1 MSQFGFGQQIGQQ
14 RDALGGG
21 SSRSNY
27 ASEEADLTDGLIKQ
41 VETIDIPNTNQF
53 YENIKFVEKVKE
65 QGNLINTMKQI
76 AATFEAGAK
85 FKTAFDAMQARKDA
99 TGRFT
104 SKDRGKTLGSGTSSE
119 TLSQAATIENAQVET
134 ETKEIN
140 DASVELENEKNETT
154 STQFKSDITD
164 LQFNLYEVQEGL
176 NQRQIANEINGS
188 LPAMFST
195 IAAQSG
201 LDKITT
207 TGEAQ
212 EALGLNGV
220 SGKILDGILFEYK
233 QLIPSLDITNPR
245 VQNRIIAR
253 HAPDLIKAEKAALNV
268 WATNHR
274 AKVKEGQ
281 LANHTAGVYSNGGQ
295 GNANAMWGDNGM
307 VDQANSLKFGGT
319 SKAASAIDVA
329 ETLAKGIR
337 SGAITGTEGLTI
349 SPNNINDLFHNEP
362 VTINGKKYPSYAEI
376 PDNIISAN
384 VKGTVMNI
392 VKNAMREKETE
403 IFNNLETDRKNFDNA
418 FIATNI
424 DEKLRNPNLTT
435 EQRKLFFSGENAS
448 NLFIQYA
455 NQVQDPKNIHLA
467 KYDEN
472 GLVFPDKLKNIFAKV
487 DTGASDTAVSTK
499 ESTADTFNELEKN
512 LITSAVKS
520 YKYGNAL
527 EKELEGDDYITVARA
542 RDALYTE
549 YLKNKDELQT
559 LIDNRPTGKSAKS
572 IELDYIQNIF
582 KETIEPNI
590 KKGLYDKAGT
600 AGVTK
605 QLIFSKGLLL
615 EQFENNPDL
624 QNSTV
629 PVGLAEKNNFER
641 SKAFFDSGRTIN
653 KDVLTFYEDVSM
665 FKVLDD
671 GTKVPMTNLEK
682 LVHRAKAIGALSDE
696 DGDGILEYDDTR
708 KYFTMKDLAKLRK
721 QPTDGKY
728 LQITAE
734 VLPNFKEALLAM
746 KPSASSSF
754 DSYEA
759 NFPTT
764 GRSAPRK
771 DNLQGLSLEQI
782 QALVLTHDMNKIGYF
797 ELDGERLYN
806 TINELTSKGMIK
818 KDQKFDETAQ
828 FYVRMYMLQ
837 KNINQRKR
845 SISGLT
851 VIPFAKGQQP
861 VTMGIGGKGTDG
873 GTTTLGNTQD
883 DSDWL
888 GIPNF
893 SLNDLEIMRRV
904 FPLMEAHPMSD
915 FATMTKDISKIFL
928 DELAKDGG
936 KKFFEKD
943 RYLQHEISR
952 KAILDTLTPKPVDT
966 TKRKRN

>member
-14 RDALGGG
+14 RDALGG

-76 AATFEAGAK
+76 AGTFEAGAR
-85 FKTAFDAMQARKDA
+85 FKTAFDAMKAKNDSIDRLRPGLESIDTENIANIAKQNQEIYNKEDA
-99 TGRFT
+99 
-104 SKDRGKTLGSGTSSE
+104 E
-119 TLSQAATIENAQVET
+119 EAQT
-134 ETKEIN
+134 AN
-140 DASVELENEKNETT
+140 NLELEKQG
-154 STQFKSDITD
+154 STQQHQESIVD
-164 LQFNLYEVQEGL
+164 LQYDMFHSPEKL
-176 NQRQIANEINGS
+176 NFRQTGNEIDGAIQVTHGN
-188 LPAMFST
+188 LST
-195 IAAQSG
+195 QTG
-201 LDKITT
+201 LDRITT
-207 TGEAQ
+207 TGEAR
-212 EALGLNGV
+212 EFVGVNGT
-220 SGKILDGILFEYK
+220 SGKILEGIFYEYAERGF
-233 QLIPSLDITNPR
+233 DITNKR
-245 VQNRIIAR
+245 VQNRILAR
-253 HAPDLIKAEKAALNV
+253 HAETILKAEQAAFNT
-268 WATNHR
+268 WSTNHR
-274 AKVKEGQ
+274 QKVQ
-281 LANHTAGVYSNGGQ
+281 LAQQETLKTDIYAAVSKGD
-295 GNANAMWGDNGM
+295 ANSLFGDNGL
-307 VDQANSLKFGGT
+307 VQQTNAIIYGGASQATSSLWVSEQIK
-319 SKAASAIDVA
+319 
-329 ETLAKGIR
+329 KGIE
-337 SGAITGTEGLTI
+337 ANVIVGTEGLTI
-349 SPNNINDLFHNEP
+349 SDNMIDDIFEKQP
-362 VTINGKKYPSYAEI
+362 VTINGKQYDSYSDI

-384 VKGTVMNI
+384 VKNQTKVI
-392 VKNAMREKETE
+392 VTDAMRKRQTE
-403 IFNNLETDRKNFDNA
+403 QANNIEEDRKNFNNN
-418 FIATNI
+418 FVRTNVT
-424 DEKLRNPNLTT
+424 EFVQNLKTT
-435 EQRKLFFSGENAS
+435 EQRKLFYSSENG
-448 NLFIQYA
+448 
-455 NQVQDPKNIHLA
+455 VNIALRYMNEISKPENKHLA
-467 KYDEN
+467 QYGSN
-472 GLVFPDKLKNIFAKV
+472 GELIIPNEISSIFAKS
-487 DTGASDTAVSTK
+487 DTGVSDTAVSTK
-499 ESTADTFNELEKN
+499 EDKASTFNDIEEK
-512 LITSAVKS
+512 LITSSVKE
-520 YKYGNAL
+520 YKYGKAL
-527 EKELEGDDYITVARA
+527 EKELVGDDFITVERA

-549 YLKNKDELQT
+549 YLANKDELDT
-559 LIDNRPTGKSAKS
+559 LIANRPSNKSAKS
-572 IELDYIQNIF
+572 VELDYIRKIF
-582 KETIEPNI
+582 KDTILPNI
-590 KKGLYDKAGT
+590 QKGVYDKAGT
-600 AGVTK
+600 AGVTLD
-605 QLIFSKGLLL
+605 LIFNKGIMI
-615 EQFENNPDL
+615 EQFENNGDL
-624 QNSTV
+624 QNSVV

-641 SKAFFDSGRTIN
+641 SKSWLNSGRTIN
-653 KDVLTFYEDVSM
+653 KDVLSFYEDVPM
-665 FKVLDD
+665 FKVLSD

-682 LVHRAKAIGALSDE
+682 WTHRAKAIGALSDE

-746 KPSASSSF
+746 KPSASSDF
-754 DSYEA
+754 NTYEA

-764 GRSAPRK
+764 GRSVPRK
-771 DNLQGLSLEQI
+771 NNLQNLSLEEI

-818 KDQKFDETAQ
+818 KNQKFDQNAQ

-837 KNINQRKR
+837 KNINQRRR
-845 SISGLT
+845 SLSGLT

-904 FPLMEAHPMSD
+904 FPLIEAHPMSD
-915 FATMTKDISKIFL
+915 FATMTKDVSKIFL

-952 KAILDTLTPKPVDT
+952 KAILDALTPKPVDT

>member
-14 RDALGGG
+14 RDALSG

-65 QGNLINTMKQI
+65 QGNFLNTMKQL
-76 AATFEAGAK
+76 ASTFEAGAR
-85 FKTAFDAMQARKDA
+85 FKTAFDAMQATKDA

-104 SKDRGKTLGSGTSSE
+104 SKDKGKTLGSGTSSE
-119 TLSQAATIENAQVET
+119 TLSQAATIENAQVEE
-134 ETKEIN
+134 ETKQIN
-140 DASVELENEKNETT
+140 DASVGLEDEKNETT
-154 STQFKSDITD
+154 SAEFKSDITD
-164 LQFNLYEVQEGL
+164 VQFNLYEVQEGL

-195 IAAQSG
+195 LASQSG

-220 SGKILDGILFEYK
+220 AGKILDGILFEYK
-233 QLIPSLDITNPR
+233 QLDPSLDITNPR

-253 HAPDLIKAEKAALNV
+253 HAKELIKAEKAALNV

-274 AKVKEGQ
+274 AKVKDGQ
-281 LANHTAGVYSNGGQ
+281 LANHTAGVFSNGGQ

-307 VDQANSLKFGGT
+307 VDQGNTLKFGGT
-319 SKAASAIDVA
+319 SKAGAAIDVA
-329 ETLAKGIR
+329 ETLAEGIR
-337 SGAITGTEGLTI
+337 AGAITGTEGLTI
-349 SPNNINDLFHNEP
+349 SPNNIDDLFHNQP
-362 VTINGKKYPSYAEI
+362 VTINGKEYPSYDRI

-384 VKGTVMNI
+384 VKGTVINI
-392 VKNAMREKETE
+392 VKGAMREKQTE
-403 IFNNLETDRKNFDNA
+403 IFNDLETDRTNFNKA
-418 FIATNI
+418 FIKTNI
-424 DEKLRNPNLTT
+424 EDKLPDLTD
-435 EQRKLFFSGENAS
+435 EQRKLFFSGENAT
-448 NLFIQYA
+448 NLMLQYA
-455 NQVQDPKNIHLA
+455 NQIQSPANKHLA
-467 KYDEN
+467 KYDIN
-472 GLVFPDKLKNIFAKV
+472 GLVFPEELKSILAKV
-487 DTGASDTAVSTK
+487 DTGASNTAVATK
-499 ESTADTFNELEKN
+499 EKTAATFNDIEKN
-512 LITSAVKS
+512 LITSAVKN
-520 YKYGNAL
+520 YKYGQGAD
-527 EKELEGDDYITVARA
+527 KELQGADFITVERA
-542 RDALYTE
+542 RDDLYTR
-549 YLKNKDELQT
+549 YLNRSDELQT
-559 LIDNRPTGKSAKS
+559 LIENRRTGKSAKS
-572 IELDYIQNIF
+572 IELDFIQGIF
-582 KETIEPNI
+582 EKEVLPNI
-590 KKGLYDKAGT
+590 QKGVYDKAGS

-605 QLIFSKGLLL
+605 QLIFNKGILL
-615 EQFENNPDL
+615 EQFEANPDL
-624 QNSTV
+624 QNSVV

-641 SKAFFDSGRTIN
+641 AKGFFDSGRTIN
-653 KDVLTFYEDVSM
+653 KDVLTFYEDVPM
-665 FKVLDD
+665 FKVMDD

-682 LVHRAKAIGALSDE
+682 LVHRSKAIGALSDK

-734 VLPNFKEALLAM
+734 SLPNFKEALLAM
-746 KPSASSSF
+746 KPSASSDF
-754 DSYEA
+754 NTYEA

-764 GRSAPRK
+764 GRANPRK
-771 DNLQGLSLEQI
+771 DNLQDLSLEQI

-818 KDQKFDETAQ
+818 KGQKFDQNAQ

-837 KNINQRKR
+837 KNINQRRR
-845 SISGLT
+845 SLSGLT

-861 VTMGIGGKGTDG
+861 VAMGIGGKGTDG
-873 GTTTLGNTQD
+873 GVTTLGNTQD

-915 FATMTKDISKIFL
+915 FATMTKDVSKIFL
-928 DELAKDGG
+928 DELSKDGG

-952 KAILDTLTPKPVDT
+952 KAILDALSAKPTDT

>member
-14 RDALGGG
+14 RDALGG

-76 AATFEAGAK
+76 AGTFEAGAR
-85 FKTAFDAMQARKDA
+85 FKTAFDAMKAKNDSIDRLRPGLESIDTENIANIAKQNQEIYNKEDA
-99 TGRFT
+99 
-104 SKDRGKTLGSGTSSE
+104 E
-119 TLSQAATIENAQVET
+119 EAQT
-134 ETKEIN
+134 AN
-140 DASVELENEKNETT
+140 NLELEKQG
-154 STQFKSDITD
+154 STQQHQESIVD
-164 LQFNLYEVQEGL
+164 LQYDMFHSPEKL
-176 NQRQIANEINGS
+176 NFRQTGNEIDGAIQVTHGN
-188 LPAMFST
+188 LST
-195 IAAQSG
+195 QTG
-201 LDKITT
+201 LDRITT
-207 TGEAQ
+207 TGEAR
-212 EALGLNGV
+212 EFVGVNGT
-220 SGKILDGILFEYK
+220 SGKILEGIFYEYAERGF
-233 QLIPSLDITNPR
+233 DITNKR
-245 VQNRIIAR
+245 VQNRILAR
-253 HAPDLIKAEKAALNV
+253 HAETILKAEQAAFNT
-268 WATNHR
+268 WSTNHR
-274 AKVKEGQ
+274 QKVQ
-281 LANHTAGVYSNGGQ
+281 LAQQETLKTDIYAAVSKGD
-295 GNANAMWGDNGM
+295 ANSLFGDNGL
-307 VDQANSLKFGGT
+307 VQQTNAIIYGGASQATSSLWVSEQIK
-319 SKAASAIDVA
+319 
-329 ETLAKGIR
+329 KGIE
-337 SGAITGTEGLTI
+337 ANVIVGTEGLTI
-349 SPNNINDLFHNEP
+349 SDNMIDDIFEKQP
-362 VTINGKKYPSYAEI
+362 VTINGKQYDSYSDI

-384 VKGTVMNI
+384 VKNQTKVI
-392 VKNAMREKETE
+392 VTDAMRKRQTE
-403 IFNNLETDRKNFDNA
+403 QANNIEEDRKNFNNN
-418 FIATNI
+418 FVRTNVTQFVQ
-424 DEKLRNPNLTT
+424 NLKTT
-435 EQRKLFFSGENAS
+435 EQRKLFYSSENG
-448 NLFIQYA
+448 
-455 NQVQDPKNIHLA
+455 VNIALRYMNEISKPENKHLA
-467 KYDEN
+467 QYGSDGELIIPN
-472 GLVFPDKLKNIFAKV
+472 EISSIFAKS
-487 DTGASDTAVSTK
+487 DTGVSDTAVSTK
-499 ESTADTFNELEKN
+499 EDKASTFNDIEEK
-512 LITSAVKS
+512 LITSSVKE
-520 YKYGNAL
+520 YKYGKAL
-527 EKELEGDDYITVARA
+527 EKELVGDDFITVERA

-549 YLKNKDELQT
+549 YLANKDELDT
-559 LIDNRPTGKSAKS
+559 LIANRPSNKSAKS
-572 IELDYIQNIF
+572 VELDYIRKIF
-582 KETIEPNI
+582 KDTILPNI
-590 KKGLYDKAGT
+590 QKGVYDKAGT
-600 AGVTK
+600 AGVTLD
-605 QLIFSKGLLL
+605 LIFNKGIMI
-615 EQFENNPDL
+615 EQFENNGDL
-624 QNSTV
+624 QNSVV

-641 SKAFFDSGRTIN
+641 SKSWLNSGRTIN
-653 KDVLTFYEDVSM
+653 KDVLSFYEDVPM
-665 FKVLDD
+665 FKVLSD

-682 LVHRAKAIGALSDE
+682 WTHRAKAIGALSDE

-746 KPSASSSF
+746 KPSASSDF
-754 DSYEA
+754 NTYEA

-764 GRSAPRK
+764 GRSVPRK
-771 DNLQGLSLEQI
+771 NNLQNLSLEEI

-818 KDQKFDETAQ
+818 KNQKFDQNAQ

-837 KNINQRKR
+837 KNINQRRR
-845 SISGLT
+845 SLSGLT

-904 FPLMEAHPMSD
+904 FPLIEAHPMSD
-915 FATMTKDISKIFL
+915 FATMTKDVSKIFL

-952 KAILDTLTPKPVDT
+952 KAILDALTPKPVDT

>member
-14 RDALGGG
+14 RDALSG

-41 VETIDIPNTNQF
+41 VESIDIPNTNKF

-65 QGNLINTMKQI
+65 QGNFLNTMKQL
-76 AATFEAGAK
+76 AGTFEAGAK
-85 FKTAFDAMQARKDA
+85 FKTAFDSMQAAKDA

-104 SKDRGKTLGSGTSSE
+104 SKDKGKTLGSGTSSE

-134 ETKEIN
+134 ETTEIN
-140 DASVELENEKNETT
+140 NASVELENEKNETT
-154 STQFKSDITD
+154 SAQFKSDITD

-188 LPAMFST
+188 IPAMFST
-195 IAAQSG
+195 LASQSG

-220 SGKILDGILFEYK
+220 AGRMLDGIFFEYK
-233 QLIPSLDITNPR
+233 QLDPSLDITNPR
-245 VQNRIIAR
+245 TQNRIIAR
-253 HAPDLIKAEKAALNV
+253 HAEELIKAEKAALNV

-274 AKVKEGQ
+274 AKVKDGQ
-281 LANHTAGVYSNGGQ
+281 LANHTAGVYSNSGQ
-295 GNANAMWGDNGM
+295 GNANGVWGDNGM
-307 VDQANSLKFGGT
+307 VDQGNTLKFGGT
-319 SKAASAIDVA
+319 SKAGAAIDVA
-329 ETLAKGIR
+329 ETLAEGIR
-337 SGAITGTEGLTI
+337 AGAVIGTEGLTI
-349 SPNNINDLFHNEP
+349 SPNNIDDLFHNQP
-362 VTINGKKYPSYAEI
+362 VTINGKEYPSYDRI

-392 VKNAMREKETE
+392 VKNAMREKQTE
-403 IFNNLETDRKNFDNA
+403 IFDDLETDRSNFNKA
-418 FIATNI
+418 FIKTNI
-424 DEKLRNPNLTT
+424 EDKLPDLSA
-435 EQRKLFFSGENAS
+435 EQRKLFYSGENAT
-448 NLFIQYA
+448 NLMLQYA
-455 NQVQDPKNIHLA
+455 NQIQTPANKHLA
-467 KYDEN
+467 KYDIN
-472 GLVFPDKLKNIFAKV
+472 GLVFPEELKSIFAKV
-487 DTGASDTAVSTK
+487 DTGASDTAVATK
-499 ESTADTFNELEKN
+499 EKTADTFNDLEKN
-512 LITSAVKS
+512 LITSAVKI
-520 YKYGNAL
+520 YKYGQGDD
-527 EKELEGDDYITVARA
+527 KELQGADFITVERA
-542 RDALYTE
+542 RDALYTK
-549 YLKNKDELQT
+549 YLSRSDELQT
-559 LIDNRPTGKSAKS
+559 LIENRQVGKSAKS
-572 IELDYIQNIF
+572 IELDFIQGIF
-582 KETIEPNI
+582 EKEVLPNI
-590 KKGLYDKAGT
+590 QKGVYDKAGT

-605 QLIFSKGLLL
+605 ELIFNKGILL
-615 EQFENNPDL
+615 EQFEANPDL
-624 QNSTV
+624 QNSVV

-641 SKAFFDSGRTIN
+641 AKGFFDSGRTIN
-653 KDVLTFYEDVSM
+653 KDVLTFYEDVPM
-665 FKVLDD
+665 FKVLND

-682 LVHRAKAIGALSDE
+682 LVHRSKAIGALSDK
-696 DGDGILEYDDTR
+696 DADGILEYDDTR
-708 KYFTMKDLAKLRK
+708 KYFTLKDLAKLRK

-728 LQITAE
+728 LQITAD

-771 DNLQGLSLEQI
+771 DNLQNLSLDQI

-818 KDQKFDETAQ
+818 KDQKFDQNAQ

-837 KNINQRKR
+837 KNINQRRR
-845 SISGLT
+845 SLSGLT
-851 VIPFAKGQQP
+851 VLPFAKGKQP
-861 VTMGIGGKGTDG
+861 LTIGIGGKGTDG
-873 GTTTLGNTQD
+873 GTTTLGNTVD

-915 FATMTKDISKIFL
+915 FATMTKDVSKIFL
-928 DELAKDGG
+928 DELSKDGG

>member
-14 RDALGGG
+14 RDALGG
-21 SSRSNY
+21 STRSNY

-65 QGNLINTMKQI
+65 QGNFLNTMKQL
-76 AATFEAGAK
+76 ASTFEAGAR
-85 FKTAFDAMQARKDA
+85 FKTAFDAMQAKKDSIA
-99 TGRFT
+99 SVTGE
-104 SKDRGKTLGSGTSSE
+104 KGKTAAGTSFDAIAE
-119 TLSQAATIENAQVET
+119 AATITNEEIET
-134 ETKEIN
+134 DNKQIDDTN
-140 DASVELENEKNETT
+140 VALEDEKNETD
-154 STQFKSDITD
+154 SAKFKNDITA
-164 LQFNLYEVQEGL
+164 LQLNMLEVKEGL
-176 NQRQIANEINGS
+176 NMRQIGNEIEGS
-188 LPAMFST
+188 IQALYNVETAK
-195 IAAQSG
+195 SG
-201 LDKITT
+201 LDKIST
-207 TGEAQ
+207 TGEA
-212 EALGLNGV
+212 EEFLGVEGIT
-220 SGKILDGILFEYK
+220 GRIIDGIFFEYAEK
-233 QLIPSLDITNPR
+233 GVDITNPR
-245 VQNRIIAR
+245 IQRRILAKHAKTLNNAR
-253 HAPDLIKAEKAALNV
+253 KAALTT
-268 WATNHR
+268 WSTNLR
-274 AKVKEGQ
+274 AKVKDG
-281 LANHTAGVYSNGGQ
+281 LVADHTAGVYENSGT
-295 GNANAMWGDNGM
+295 GNANSMWGDNGM
-307 VDQANSLKFGGT
+307 VDQANTLKFGGV
-319 SKAASAIDVA
+319 SKRAAAIDVA
-329 ETLAKGIR
+329 ETIAKGIE
-337 SGAITGTEGLTI
+337 GGVAVGTEGLTI
-349 SPNNINDLFHNEP
+349 SANNVNDLFHNQP
-362 VTINGKKYPSYAEI
+362 VTINGKEYESYEKI

-392 VKNAMREKETE
+392 VKQALRDKETE
-403 IFNNLETDRKNFDNA
+403 IANDKVEDKKNFDNA
-418 FIATNI
+418 FIETNI
-424 DEKLRNPNLTT
+424 DKKLRNPNLTT

-448 NLFIQYA
+448 SLFIQYA
-455 NQVQDPKNIHLA
+455 NQIQDPKNIHLA

-487 DTGASDTAVSTK
+487 STGSSDTAVSTK

-512 LITSAVKS
+512 LITSAVKT

-559 LIDNRPTGKSAKS
+559 LIDNRPVGKSAKS
-572 IELDYIQNIF
+572 VELDYIQNIF
-582 KETIEPNI
+582 KETIEPKI
-590 KKGLYDKAGT
+590 KTGVYDKAGT

-615 EQFENNPDL
+615 EQFEANPDL
-624 QNSTV
+624 QNSAV

-641 SKAFFDSGRTIN
+641 AKGFFDSGRTIN
-653 KDVLTFYEDVSM
+653 KDVLTFYEDVDM

-682 LVHRAKAIGALSDE
+682 LVHRSKKIGALSDE

-771 DNLQGLSLEQI
+771 DNLQNLSLEQI
-782 QALVLTHDMNKIGYF
+782 QALVLTNDMNKIGYF

-966 TKRKRN
+966 TKRKRDRN

>member
-14 RDALGGG
+14 RDALSG

-41 VETIDIPNTNQF
+41 VESIDIPNTNQF

-65 QGNLINTMKQI
+65 QGNFLNTMKQI
-76 AATFEAGAK
+76 AGTFEAGAR
-85 FKTAFDAMQARKDA
+85 FKTAFDAMQARND
-99 TGRFT
+99 TQ
-104 SKDRGKTLGSGTSSE
+104 DRYKSDDKTKTAFGTS
-119 TLSQAATIENAQVET
+119 VET
-134 ETKEIN
+134 IVEKAKITNVEVENETKQLDDTSVDLETEKQET
-140 DASVELENEKNETT
+140 DSVEFKN
-154 STQFKSDITD
+154 DITD
-164 LQFNLYEVQEGL
+164 LQFNLAEIKEGL
-176 NQRQIANEINGS
+176 NFRQIANEVDGIIPS
-188 LPAMFST
+188 LFST
-195 IAAQSG
+195 RSAQSG

-220 SGKILDGILFEYK
+220 AGKLLDGIFFEYA
-233 QLIPSLDITNPR
+233 QQGVDITNPR
-245 VQNRIIAR
+245 IQDRIISK
-253 HAPDLIKAEKAALNV
+253 HAETLLKAERAALNT
-268 WATNHR
+268 WSTNHR
-274 AKVKEGQ
+274 AKVRTGQ
-281 LANHTAGVYSNGGQ
+281 EANLKAGVISNGGQ

-307 VDQANSLKFGGT
+307 VAQTNTIKFGGA
-319 SKAASAIDVA
+319 SQAASAIDVA
-329 ETLAKGIR
+329 ETLRDAIN
-337 SGAITGTEGLTI
+337 SGAAVGTEGQVM
-349 SPNNINDLFHNEP
+349 SPNNVDDLFHNQP
-362 VTINGKKYPSYAEI
+362 VTINGKEYPSYAEI

-392 VKNAMREKETE
+392 VKGAMREKQTE
-403 IFNNLETDRKNFDNA
+403 IFNDLETDRSNFNKA
-418 FIATNI
+418 FIKTNI
-424 DEKLRNPNLTT
+424 EDKLPNLSA
-435 EQRKLFFSGENAS
+435 EQRKLFYEGENAT
-448 NLFIQYA
+448 NIMLQYA
-455 NQVQDPKNIHLA
+455 NQIQSPANKHLA
-467 KYDEN
+467 KYDIN
-472 GLVFPDKLKNIFAKV
+472 GLVFPEELKSIFAKV
-487 DTGASDTAVSTK
+487 DTGSSDTAVATK
-499 ESTADTFNELEKN
+499 EKTAATFNDIEKN
-512 LITSAVKS
+512 LITSAVKN
-520 YKYGNAL
+520 YKYGQGSD
-527 EKELEGDDYITVARA
+527 KELIGADFITVERA
-542 RDALYTE
+542 RDALYSK
-549 YLKNKDELQT
+549 YLSRSDELQT
-559 LIDNRPTGKSAKS
+559 LIENRRTGKSAKS
-572 IELDYIQNIF
+572 IELDFIQGIF
-582 KETIEPNI
+582 EKDILPGINT
-590 KKGLYDKAGT
+590 GVYDKAGT

-605 QLIFSKGLLL
+605 ELIFNKGILL
-615 EQFENNPDL
+615 EQFEANPDL
-624 QNSTV
+624 QNSVV

-641 SKAFFDSGRTIN
+641 AKGFFDSGRTIN
-653 KDVLTFYEDVSM
+653 KDVLTFYEDVPM
-665 FKVLDD
+665 FKVMDD

-682 LVHRAKAIGALSDE
+682 LVHRSKAIGALSDK
-696 DGDGILEYDDTR
+696 DADGILEYDDTR

-728 LQITAE
+728 LQITAD

-771 DNLQGLSLEQI
+771 DNLQDLSLEQI

-818 KDQKFDETAQ
+818 KGQKFDQNAQ

-837 KNINQRKR
+837 KNINQRRR
-845 SISGLT
+845 SLSGLT
-851 VIPFAKGQQP
+851 VIPFAKGEQP
-861 VTMGIGGKGTDG
+861 LTMGIGGKGTDG

-888 GIPNF
+888 GIPDF

-915 FATMTKDISKIFL
+915 FATMTKDVSKIFL

-966 TKRKRN
+966 TKRKRDRN

>member
-14 RDALGGG
+14 RDALGG

-65 QGNLINTMKQI
+65 QGNFLNTMKQL
-76 AATFEAGAK
+76 ASTFEAGAR
-85 FKTAFDAMQARKDA
+85 FKTAFDSMQAANDTKNRYKSD
-99 TGRFT
+99 
-104 SKDRGKTLGSGTSSE
+104 DKTKTAFGTSV
-119 TLSQAATIENAQVET
+119 ATIVEKANLT
-134 ETKEIN
+134 NIEVEKETKEL
-140 DASVELENEKNETT
+140 DDTSVDLEVEKNETN
-154 STQFKSDITD
+154 SVEFKNDITD
-164 LQFNLYEVQEGL
+164 LQFNLAEIKEGL
-176 NQRQIANEINGS
+176 NFRQISNEVEGLIPS
-188 LPAMFST
+188 LFST
-195 IAAQSG
+195 RSAQSG
-201 LDKITT
+201 LNKITT

-220 SGKILDGILFEYK
+220 AGKLLDGIFFEYA
-233 QLIPSLDITNPR
+233 QQGVDITNPR
-245 VQNRIIAR
+245 IQDRIISK
-253 HAPDLIKAEKAALNV
+253 HAKTLLKAEQAALNT

-274 AKVKEGQ
+274 QKVRTGQ
-281 LANHTAGVYSNGGQ
+281 EANLTAGAYDNGGK
-295 GNANAMWGDNGM
+295 GNANGMWGDGGI
-307 VDQANSLKFGGT
+307 VDQTNAIKFGGA

-329 ETLAKGIR
+329 ETLARGIEA
-337 SGAITGTEGLTI
+337 GAVTGTEGLTI
-349 SPNNINDLFHNEP
+349 SPNNIDDLFHNQP
-362 VTINGKKYPSYAEI
+362 VTINGKEYPSYDQI

-392 VKNAMREKETE
+392 VKNAMRKKETE
-403 IFNNLETDRKNFDNA
+403 IFNDLETDRTNFNKA
-418 FIATNI
+418 FIKTEI
-424 DEKLRNPNLTT
+424 EDKLPDLTA
-435 EQRKLFFSGENAS
+435 EQRKLFYSGENAT
-448 NLFIQYA
+448 NIFLRYA
-455 NQVQDPKNIHLA
+455 NQIQSPANKHLA
-467 KYDEN
+467 KYDVN
-472 GLVFPDKLKNIFAKV
+472 GIVFPEELKSIFAKV
-487 DTGASDTAVSTK
+487 DTGASDTAVATK
-499 ESTADTFNELEKN
+499 EKTAATFNDIEKN
-512 LITSAVKS
+512 LITSAVKN
-520 YKYGNAL
+520 YKYGQGS
-527 EKELEGDDYITVARA
+527 EKELHGADFITVERA
-542 RDALYTE
+542 RDALYTK
-549 YLKNKDELQT
+549 YLSRSDELQT
-559 LIDNRPTGKSAKS
+559 LIENRPTGKSAKS
-572 IELDYIQNIF
+572 IELDFIQKIF
-582 KETIEPNI
+582 ENDVLPNI
-590 KKGLYDKAGT
+590 QKGVYDKAGT

-605 QLIFSKGLLL
+605 ELIFNKGILL
-615 EQFENNPDL
+615 EQFEANPDL
-624 QNSTV
+624 QNSVV

-641 SKAFFDSGRTIN
+641 AKGFFDSGRTIN
-653 KDVLTFYEDVSM
+653 KDVLTFYEDVPM
-665 FKVLDD
+665 FKVMND

-682 LVHRAKAIGALSDE
+682 LVHRATAIGALSDK

-728 LQITAE
+728 LQISAE
-734 VLPNFKEALLAM
+734 VLPDMKQALLAM

-771 DNLQGLSLEQI
+771 DNLQNLSLEQI

-818 KDQKFDETAQ
+818 KGQKFDQNAQ

-837 KNINQRKR
+837 KNINQRRR
-845 SISGLT
+845 SLSGLT
-851 VIPFAKGQQP
+851 VLPFAKGEQP
-861 VTMGIGGKGTDG
+861 LTMGISGKGTDG

-893 SLNDLEIMRRV
+893 SLNDLEIMRKV
-904 FPLMEAHPMSD
+904 FPLMEKYHMSD

-966 TKRKRN
+966 TKRKRNRN